1 MNGAEKLL
9 ETLVASGVEV
19 CFSNPGTSEMQ
30 LVSAIGNN
38 EGMRAILCLFEGVVS
53 GAADGYSRM
62 LDKPALTLLH
72 VGSGFSNS
80 MANLHNAKRA
90 HTPVVNI
97 VGDHATYHLKYDAP
111 LTSDV
116 PAHAK
121 ICSDWVHVSASADDL
136 AASGAEAVNASMAG
150 AGKIATLIAPANHA
164 WEEATQTTAVLP
176 APVPATVPEANIAK
190 AAALLKRGQSPLLG
204 TKKGSD
210 PFLSTALL
218 LGGRALRED
227 NLAIAGRIAK
237 SSGARILSETFS
249 ARMQRGAGRCTTER
263 LQYFSEHATAQL
275 AGLEQIILVA
285 AQAPV
290 SFFAYPGKASW
301 LAPEGC
307 EVHELVG
314 VDQDITAALETLADR
329 MGADAEADQIQPTPP
344 FHPPAGP
351 LTPVAIGQ
359 SLTLLMPENAIVS
372 DEAATCGLGLF
383 PVTENAAPHDWL
395 MITGGAIGQGLPLS
409 LGAAVACPERKVIAL
424 QADGSAMYTV
434 QALWSM
440 ARENTDVT
448 VVIMN
453 NRSYAILNIELAR
466 VGAGQPTPKTL
477 SMLDLSRPD
486 IDWVAIAEGMGV
498 PATRATNAEEF
509 HRQFA
514 DAMGGQGPCLI
525 EAVVV
530 QQMPE

>member
-9 ETLVASGVEV
+9 ETLVASGVDV

-53 GAADGYSRM
+53 GAADGYARM
-62 LDKPALTLLH
+62 SDKPALTLLH

-97 VGDHATYHLKYDAP
+97 VGDHATYHLQYDAP

-116 PAHAK
+116 PAHAN
-121 ICSDWVHVSASADDL
+121 ICSDWVKVSTSADDL
-136 AASGAEAVNASMAG
+136 AASGAQAVQASMQG

-164 WEEATQTTAVLP
+164 WEEATQTADFEPL
-176 APVPATVPEANIAK
+176 PVPATVLDSNITGAMEV
-190 AAALLKRGQSPLLG
+190 
-204 TKKGSD
+204 
-210 PFLSTALL
+210 LSNGKPSALL

-227 NLAIAGRIAK
+227 CLAIAGRVAK
-237 SSGARILSETFS
+237 ATGARLLSETFA
-249 ARMQRGAGRCTTER
+249 ARMQRGAGRCPVER
-263 LQYFSEHATAQL
+263 LQYFSEQVTGQL
-275 AGLEQIILVA
+275 AGLEQIILVG

-290 SFFAYPGKASW
+290 SFFAYPGKESW
-301 LAPEGC
+301 LVPEGC
-307 EVHELVG
+307 EVIELAG
-314 VDQDITAALETLADR
+314 VDQDLNSALEALADR
-329 MGADAEADQIQPTPP
+329 LGADAEADA
-344 FHPPAGP
+344 PPAESPPPPPSGL
-351 LTPVAIGQ
+351 LTPMAIGQ
-359 SLTLLMPENAIVS
+359 SLTLLMPEDAIVS
-372 DEAATCGLGLF
+372 DEAATCGLGIF
-383 PVTENAAPHDWL
+383 PTTENAPPHDWL
-395 MITGGAIGQGLPLS
+395 MLTGGAIGQGLPLS
-409 LGAAVACPERKVIAL
+409 LGAAVACPDRKVIAL

-434 QALWSM
+434 QAMWSM

-486 IDWVAIAEGMGV
+486 IDWVALAEGMGV

-514 DAMGGQGPCLI
+514 DAMEGQGPCLI
-525 EAVVV
+525 EAMVV
-530 QQMPE
+530 QQMP